1 MDYRWSVGNRTG
13 KRAGEHSPQG
23 RLIEANEIADLMVYL
38 STDSSRG
45 LAMENRYRFGRCTLV
60 EPLGGFHD

>member
-23 RLIEANEIADLMVYL
+23 RFIDANEIADLMVYL
-38 STDSSRG
+38 
-45 LAMENRYRFGRCTLV
+45 
-60 EPLGGFHD
+60 